1 MAFHLYSHAHGNFP
15 VEEDHGKGTEEYE
28 DVEKSGYGQKEKDE
42 EIRKRQSKGTSPKH
56 FQRILCRNTGN
67 MGEKGGQGHGSHHH
81 GCGGGSQ

>member
-42 EIRKRQSKGTSPKH
+42 EIRKRQSKGTSP
-56 FQRILCRNTGN
+56 
-67 MGEKGGQGHGSHHH
+67 
-81 GCGGGSQ
+81 